1 MATTANLYVDQGVDF
16 LVSLDLTTD
25 NGEDFD
31 ASSYQFYCD
40 VRKLYS
46 ETKKFSAA
54 LELAEGDTNTLN
66 LVISAATSR
75 NIPPGKYTY
84 DILMVR
90 TGTSTS
96 KILEGLLFILPT
108 NTVPS

>member
-1 MATTANLYVDQGVDF
+1 MTTTANLYVDQGVDF
-16 LVSLDLTTD
+16 IVSLDLTTD
-25 NGEDFD
+25 DGEDFD
-31 ASSYQFYCD
+31 ATTYQFYCD

-46 ETKKFSAA
+46 ETKKFSAS
-54 LELAEGDTNTLN
+54 LELIEGDSNTLN
-66 LVISAATSR
+66 LIISSSTTR
-75 NIPPGKYTY
+75 DIEPGKYTY

-90 TGTSTS
+90 TGSGIS